1 MFDYFYGAQSD
12 QFSFYRVPKVMFTDP
27 AFQNVSA
34 EAKILYGLFLDR
46 MGLSARNN
54 WVDEQGRVYII
65 YTIDQIMKAIGCS
78 DKKVNRMLREL
89 EVVAGLIE
97 RKRQGLGKPNLIY
110 VKNFLSVGQN
120 GRFLNRKMDDSGV
133 VETQILESAEVRG
146 SNTEINNTE
155 YIPDDGSMSAQE
167 LSEMVSSINESEV
180 APGDRLADVAFH
192 YDADEHIFEKAS
204 AFEERMAAREE
215 MAVEQPET
223 ITVLMV
229 NPGER
234 PYEMQVGTELEDLQA
249 VVGGS
254 IEVAYPFED
263 NVGLIMNEEGKL
275 EGLPLNRALR
285 DDQGEVYDIVAGPF
299 MVVGLT
305 EDSFGSLSKEQLSK
319 FSDMFQQPE
328 GFIKMGKSIM
338 AFPVPEE
345 TADKKP
351 KVCEPDQMGKG

>member
-65 YTIDQIMKAIGCS
+65 YTIDQIMNAIGCS

-133 VETQILESAEVRG
+133 VEMQILESSEIRG

-155 YIPDDGSMSAQE
+155 DSDTYAEYRQVKKEMQE
-167 LSEMVSSINESEV
+167 YLIAKQTV
-180 APGDRLADVAFH
+180 
-192 YDADEHIFEKAS
+192 EHILGIERHKRVEEKKQQK
-204 AFEERMAAREE
+204 EEQR
-215 MAVEQPET
+215 
-223 ITVLMV
+223 
-229 NPGER
+229 
-234 PYEMQVGTELEDLQA
+234 
-249 VVGGS
+249 
-254 IEVAYPFED
+254 
-263 NVGLIMNEEGKL
+263 
-275 EGLPLNRALR
+275 
-285 DDQGEVYDIVAGPF
+285 
-299 MVVGLT
+299 
-305 EDSFGSLSKEQLSK
+305 
-319 FSDMFQQPE
+319 
-328 GFIKMGKSIM
+328 
-338 AFPVPEE
+338 
-345 TADKKP
+345 
-351 KVCEPDQMGKG
+351 

>member
-120 GRFLNRKMDDSGV
+120 GQFLNRKMDDSRV
-133 VETQILESAEVRG
+133 VETQFLESSR
-146 SNTEINNTE
+146 N
-155 YIPDDGSMSAQE
+155 
-167 LSEMVSSINESEV
+167 
-180 APGDRLADVAFH
+180 LA
-192 YDADEHIFEKAS
+192 YS
-204 AFEERMAAREE
+204 
-215 MAVEQPET
+215 
-223 ITVLMV
+223 
-229 NPGER
+229 
-234 PYEMQVGTELEDLQA
+234 
-249 VVGGS
+249 
-254 IEVAYPFED
+254 
-263 NVGLIMNEEGKL
+263 
-275 EGLPLNRALR
+275 ALR
-285 DDQGEVYDIVAGPF
+285 FFLLALVLSTKREVEAGCWLQPTKRSMPSGGTNSWIF
-299 MVVGLT
+299 SPGQASLT
-305 EDSFGSLSKEQLSK
+305 TSKRRFAANSSASQVLL
-319 FSDMFQQPE
+319 
-328 GFIKMGKSIM
+328 
-338 AFPVPEE
+338 
-345 TADKKP
+345 
-351 KVCEPDQMGKG
+351 KVW

>member
-120 GRFLNRKMDDSGV
+120 GRILNRKMDDSGV
-133 VETQILESAEVRG
+133 VETQFLESSEVRG
-146 SNTEINNTE
+146 SNTEVNNTE
-155 YIPDDGSMSAQE
+155 YSDTDPFLSADRNEGIASLIREAYGSKLKVFDVEIPRSVRAAEISAE
-167 LSEMVSSINESEV
+167 
-180 APGDRLADVAFH
+180 
-192 YDADEHIFEKAS
+192 
-204 AFEERMAAREE
+204 
-215 MAVEQPET
+215 
-223 ITVLMV
+223 
-229 NPGER
+229 
-234 PYEMQVGTELEDLQA
+234 
-249 VVGGS
+249 
-254 IEVAYPFED
+254 
-263 NVGLIMNEEGKL
+263 
-275 EGLPLNRALR
+275 
-285 DDQGEVYDIVAGPF
+285 
-299 MVVGLT
+299 
-305 EDSFGSLSKEQLSK
+305 
-319 FSDMFQQPE
+319 
-328 GFIKMGKSIM
+328 GKSIF
-338 AFPVPEE
+338 AHDPGGKV
-345 TADKKP
+345 ADAYRKLTKEVIHDAE
-351 KVCEPDQMGKG
+351 KRRKHQLEQLR

>member
-27 AFQNVSA
+27 AFQDVSA

-110 VKNFLSVGQN
+110 VKNFLAAGQN

-133 VETQILESAEVRG
+133 VETQFLESSEVRG

-155 YIPDDGSMSAQE
+155 YSDTDPFLSADRNDGMRERAQYESYFSITYKLKLNGGDIKAVQGDSGHAQATMVTDQYSHILDDDRKANAE
-167 LSEMVSSINESEV
+167 LFENAFYSGKV
-180 APGDRLADVAFH
+180 AATEEEEAEPEEPAAEAAVPAGVDPELLMKLLANP
-192 YDADEHIFEKAS
+192 E
-204 AFEERMAAREE
+204 MAALLKTL
-215 MAVEQPET
+215 AQT
-223 ITVLMV
+223 I
-229 NPGER
+229 
-234 PYEMQVGTELEDLQA
+234 
-249 VVGGS
+249 
-254 IEVAYPFED
+254 
-263 NVGLIMNEEGKL
+263 K
-275 EGLPLNRALR
+275 
-285 DDQGEVYDIVAGPF
+285 
-299 MVVGLT
+299 
-305 EDSFGSLSKEQLSK
+305 
-319 FSDMFQQPE
+319 
-328 GFIKMGKSIM
+328 
-338 AFPVPEE
+338 
-345 TADKKP
+345 
-351 KVCEPDQMGKG
+351 